1 MAQTST
7 GKDKL
12 VLDLTYDDDLRDYM
26 QSKEVGDK
34 CLLEIDASLDEVT
47 NDQAV
52 LSVDETTVIARY
64 GMEKKMEPEG
74 LGDEM
79 PPAAA
84 ILLTV
89 GKKKKGGAY

>member
-12 VLDLTYDDDLRDYM
+12 VLDLTYDDDLRSYM
-26 QSKEVGDK
+26 NSKEVGDK
-34 CLLEIDASLDEVT
+34 CSLELKLSVDEVT

-52 LSVDETTVIARY
+52 LSVDGVVANVY
-64 GMEKKMEPEG
+64 GSEKKMEEEG
-74 LGDEM
+74 PGDRK

-84 ILLTV
+84 ILLAV
-89 GKKKKGGAY
+89 EPKGKKGY